1 MEKNTNHKD
10 YLLYLLP
17 IGSLLLHVVNV
28 LFIHKGGVSTIALVF
43 PVFILP
49 SLVFHLKKQEG
60 VPHKRLYINGG
71 IAMVL
76 LFAASVLMLW
86 V

>member
-10 YLLYLLP
+10 YLLYILP
-17 IGSLLLHVVNV
+17 IGSLLLHVANV

-49 SLVFHLKKQEG
+49 SLVFHLKKQKG
-60 VPHKRLYINGG
+60 VPHKRLYINAG

-76 LFAASVLMLW
+76 LFAASVLMLL